1 MSYTEKVAAKIA
13 NDYEPSG
20 SLTYIFNRKHFLF
33 KTLAGPSFSE
43 QLLNKFHAS
52 GDESQS
58 SLISSMD
65 NNTVGSS
72 YQNQSKLLSNEL
84 SKQYETKD

>member
-1 MSYTEKVAAKIA
+1 MSYTEKVAAKIS

-33 KTLAGPSFSE
+33 KTLAGPTFSE
-43 QLLNKFHAS
+43 QLLNKFQTS
-52 GDESQS
+52 EEKSQS
-58 SLISSMD
+58 SMISSMD

-72 YQNQSKLLSNEL
+72 Y
-84 SKQYETKD
+84 